1 MKKVSF
7 MSMALLKL
15 KQRTTQTLSEK
26 TFESFTSLL
35 DKRIVYTVSMDRM
48 MQEIH
53 LALDYFFDPP
63 KVINWVKAKQKLVVS
78 CEMQHIMKPFKSV
91 YWYHKTPIMLYVI
104 KYENEVNA
112 RFYLSTINTTKHVK
126 TLHQFIKY
134 MIKINK
140 KFVIKRIA
148 NSVTYFNCGTMLSYR
163 SRLIEKTFDDV
174 YISNHDKNIIIN
186 SIDKFISSENF
197 YIKNHIPYHFGIL
210 LYGIPGSGKS
220 SLAQAIAKY
229 VGGKTTITPGDKIF
243 DLPTFFGKLD
253 FPIDPVLPHV
263 IIIEDIDCGF
273 SNKKDMCKSN
283 DDKNDR
289 ENGMASLL
297 NTLDGFA
304 APRNT
309 IYIFTTNHIEKLD
322 PALIRPGRIDLKID
336 IGGVTK
342 ETFDQ
347 FSMKYYNQTVQDID
361 IPENLTFAELQT
373 YVMQGMS
380 LEDICGIIK
389 SKCKK

>member
-1 MKKVSF
+1 
-7 MSMALLKL
+7 
-15 KQRTTQTLSEK
+15 
-26 TFESFTSLL
+26 
-35 DKRIVYTVSMDRM
+35 
-48 MQEIH
+48 
-53 LALDYFFDPP
+53 
-63 KVINWVKAKQKLVVS
+63 
-78 CEMQHIMKPFKSV
+78 
-91 YWYHKTPIMLYVI
+91 
-104 KYENEVNA
+104 
-112 RFYLSTINTTKHVK
+112 
-126 TLHQFIKY
+126 
-134 MIKINK
+134 
-140 KFVIKRIA
+140 
-148 NSVTYFNCGTMLSYR
+148 
-163 SRLIEKTFDDV
+163 
-174 YISNHDKNIIIN
+174 
-186 SIDKFISSENF
+186 
-197 YIKNHIPYHFGIL
+197 
-210 LYGIPGSGKS
+210 
-220 SLAQAIAKY
+220 
-229 VGGKTTITPGDKIF
+229 
-243 DLPTFFGKLD
+243 
-253 FPIDPVLPHV
+253 
-263 IIIEDIDCGF
+263 
-273 SNKKDMCKSN
+273 MCKSN

-347 FSMKYYNQTVQDID
+347 FSMKYYNQTIQDID